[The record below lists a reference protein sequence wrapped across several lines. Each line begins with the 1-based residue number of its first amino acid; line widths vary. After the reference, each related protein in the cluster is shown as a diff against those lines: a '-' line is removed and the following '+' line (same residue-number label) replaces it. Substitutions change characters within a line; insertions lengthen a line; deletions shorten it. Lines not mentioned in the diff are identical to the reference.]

1 MMFRNELF
9 KQIPRTVHTV
19 DNTTFLYF
27 RRFLWQRVLS
37 LYDITV
43 PEHWDK
49 DYFLECL
56 YAGGRVAVFDTQKF
70 GVIPQYCTFHELNV
84 FYRPVFACVS
94 NHLLSE
100 YTRLRIGTECELI
113 TLNSDYEGLLDT
125 VNFYAEKMALTA
137 STANANIFQARFAT
151 LFACNNKAQAE
162 TYKQMYDKISE
173 GQPAVFFD
181 KNLLDETGK
190 LNIQQFNNALHQN
203 YIADNLLIDL
213 KKWEVMF
220 NLAVGIP
227 DTATEKKERLIDNE
241 ISASQISCNLKYNA
255 MYERLQ
261 DCFDK
266 VNQKYNL
273 DLTISK
279 RKECESDAEND
290 DTTVYT
296 TDDVQQERASV

>member
-1 MMFRNELF
+1 MFRNSIF

-27 RRFLWQRVLS
+27 RRFLWQRVLT
-37 LYDITV
+37 LYEIDV
-43 PEHWDK
+43 PKFWDK

-56 YAGGRVAVFDTQKF
+56 FAGGRVCVFDSKKF
-70 GVIPQYCTFHELNV
+70 GVIPQYCTFHDLNV
-84 FYRPVFACVS
+84 FYRPIYALVT
-94 NHLLSE
+94 NHLLPE
-100 YTRLRIGTECELI
+100 YTKLKIGSDCELI

-137 STANANIFQARFAT
+137 STANTNIFQARFAT
-151 LFACNNKAQAE
+151 LFACSNKAQAE
-162 TYKQMYDKISE
+162 SYKQMYDKIAE

-190 LNIQQFNNALHQN
+190 LNIQQFNNNLHQN
-203 YIADNLLIDL
+203 YIADNLLVDL

-220 NLAVGIP
+220 NLAIGIP

-255 MYERLQ
+255 MLDRLQ
-261 DCFDK
+261 DCFDN
-266 VNQKYNL
+266 VNSRYNL
-273 DLTISK
+273 DLQIRK
-279 RKECESDAEND
+279 RKECISDAENESTQLY
-290 DTTVYT
+290 DTV
-296 TDDVQQERASV
+296 DVSTQSESV